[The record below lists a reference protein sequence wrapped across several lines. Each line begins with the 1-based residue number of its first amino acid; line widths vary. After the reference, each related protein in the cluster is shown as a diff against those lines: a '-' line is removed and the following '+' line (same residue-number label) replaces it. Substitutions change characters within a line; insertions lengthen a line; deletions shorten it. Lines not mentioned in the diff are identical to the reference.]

1 MKLVT
6 WLLYRLKLFIK
17 FSVKF
22 SIISLILLILFA
34 NFYSYSSLTK
44 VVYSL
49 EWLLVHTPLVQNGE
63 LVIPP
68 IISIAF
74 QHLHGFKILF
84 SRASSYIYDDGYPEF
99 EGKYHWNRNELACCQ
114 SKKELFHGQ
123 EKDPKLKCYVSRSLL
138 MHIKTEV
145 LNIDP
150 PVVKYHDFLPKTH
163 VDNFIQ
169 ETDRMRMYQSKI
181 LVKDSLDRDIWQDS
195 LIVNGTFVPHHFS
208 GPIVKSFNYM
218 QARIPAFSLHRAE
231 QFHVKKYRPGG
242 HYAPHLDF
250 LIVNPE
256 QQFGN
261 RIATFMVI
269 LKPADIGGGTVFPNA
284 GINFQPKV
292 GDAILWLNMNP
303 NYDFAQG
310 SFHGACPVLSG
321 IKIGVTLWIRSVGQE
336 VRIPC
341 PLKEGLPF
349 DYKALTHPT
358 WKDQSFWSYAQCPWQ
373 KGTKQC
379 PSAKAKQYWPI

>member
-6 WLLYRLKLFIK
+6 WLLYRLKLFVK

-22 SIISLILLILFA
+22 SIILFILLILFA

-63 LVIPP
+63 LIIPP

-84 SRASSYIYDDGYPEF
+84 SRVSSYVYDDGYPEF
-99 EGKYHWNRNELACCQ
+99 EGKYHWNRNELTCCQ
-114 SKKELFHGQ
+114 SKRELFRGQ
-123 EKDPKLKCYVSRSLL
+123 EKDPKLKCY
-138 MHIKTEV
+138 
-145 LNIDP
+145 
-150 PVVKYHDFLPKTH
+150 
-163 VDNFIQ
+163 
-169 ETDRMRMYQSKI
+169 KI

-195 LIVNGTFVPHHFS
+195 LIVNGTFIPHHFS
-208 GPIVKSFNYM
+208 GSIAKSFNFM

-231 QFHVKKYRPGG
+231 QFHVKKYRHGG

-256 QQFGN
+256 EQFGN

-292 GDAILWLNMNP
+292 GDAILWLNMDPDYN
-303 NYDFAQG
+303 FAQG

-321 IKIGVTLWIRSVGQE
+321 IKIGVTLWIRSFIE
-336 VRIPC
+336 K
-341 PLKEGLPF
+341 KEDDG
-349 DYKALTHPT
+349 
-358 WKDQSFWSYAQCPWQ
+358 
-373 KGTKQC
+373 
-379 PSAKAKQYWPI
+379 